1 MTGHSPRPGRRA
13 RGRRLV
19 AGVVALLTLVGLT
32 ACANREQAADPNATG
47 SATTSAGAFPVEVS
61 VAGGKPVRLE
71 KKPQRIVSLSP
82 TATEMLFAVGAGR
95 QVVAVDK
102 LSNHPADAP
111 RTELSGFNPNVEA
124 VAGHNPDL
132 VVASDDRNNLVA
144 GLAAV
149 KVPVLLLP
157 AASTLDGTYE
167 QLKALGRATGHA
179 AEGAD
184 VAQRTRADVEK
195 VVKDTP
201 RPNRQL
207 SYYHELDSKLFSA
220 TSRTFIGQVYN
231 LFGLRNIADAAN
243 SASGDYPQ
251 LSAEHVVNANPD
263 LIFLADMETP
273 QAVAARPGWQD
284 LAAVRGGN
292 VVSLD
297 PDTASRWG
305 PRVVEL
311 VRQVGAAVAKAGK

>member
-1 MTGHSPRPGRRA
+1 MTGHSTHPGRRT

-19 AGVVALLTLVGLT
+19 AGVVALFTLAGLT
-32 ACANREQAADPNATG
+32 ACANREQAADPGATS
-47 SATTSAGAFPVEVS
+47 SAPTSTSAFPVEVS
-61 VAGGKPVRLE
+61 VPGGRPVRLE

-82 TATEMLFAVGAGR
+82 TTTEMLYAVGAGK

-102 LSNHPADAP
+102 LSNHPAEAP

-124 VAGHNPDL
+124 VAGQTPDL
-132 VVASDDRNNLVA
+132 VVASDDRNNLVS

-157 AASTLDGTYE
+157 AATTLDGTAE
-167 QLKALGRATGHA
+167 ELRALGRATGHA
-179 AEGAD
+179 AEAD
-184 VAQRTRADVEK
+184 EAARGMRSEIEK
-195 VVKDTP
+195 IVRDTP
-201 RPNRQL
+201 KPARQL
-207 SYYHELDSKLFSA
+207 SYYHELDSKLYSV
-220 TSRTFIGQVYN
+220 TSKTFIGQVYAM
-231 LFGLRNIADAAN
+231 FGLRNIADAAN
-243 SASGDYPQ
+243 SAAGDYPQ

-263 LIFLADMETP
+263 LVFLADLETP
-273 QAVAARPGWQD
+273 QAVAARPGWQGVT
-284 LAAVRGGN
+284 AVQRGH

-311 VRQVGAAVAKAGK
+311 VRQVAAAVAKAGK